1 MSVFKLPE
9 IAAALKKGEKTI
21 RLWCKAGRVSG
32 AFQTAGGHWRIE
44 SPSIAEAVAGC
55 NVDGFARVNVKRLN
69 RAEFS
74 ARFDKTPAG
83 RRFKRT
89 LAKFE
94 KRTHRLD
101 HRLLMRAVD
110 AIDLPEGALEELE
123 LSKEA
128 LLGVF
133 ELPIHD
139 TKNRDAALTAAL
151 ASWTIKA
158 KRSGGKTSKAE
169 ICRIANLSLDRC
181 GCGPIHRRSFERHF
195 GSFYAR
201 AEAVANAYNRPADD
215 APLGFDEKSKLTASQ
230 YHSSLTAEEERRMS
244 GARARKPNHS
254 FGEDD

>member
-1 MSVFKLPE
+1 
-9 IAAALKKGEKTI
+9 
-21 RLWCKAGRVSG
+21 
-32 AFQTAGGHWRIE
+32 
-44 SPSIAEAVAGC
+44 
-55 NVDGFARVNVKRLN
+55 
-69 RAEFS
+69 
-74 ARFDKTPAG
+74 
-83 RRFKRT
+83 
-89 LAKFE
+89 
-94 KRTHRLD
+94 
-101 HRLLMRAVD
+101 MRAVD

-133 ELPIHD
+133 DLPICD
-139 TKNRDAALTAAL
+139 TESRDAALTAAL

-158 KRSGGKTSKAE
+158 KRSGGKLSKAK

-195 GSFYAR
+195 GPFYAF
-201 AEAVANAYNRPADD
+201 AEVGANAYNRAADD

-230 YHSSLTAEEERRMS
+230 YHPSITAKEERRMS